1 MEQKITIALQETIK
15 ELYKTDFAID
25 AKSIQRTRKD
35 VEGDF
40 TIVVFPF
47 LKVAKKNVEIVAQE
61 IGEKLSEKLS
71 CQYQVIKGF
80 INLSFPDEYW
90 LHFSG
95 NSLTNSNFGY
105 KEKKNEKPIVIEYS
119 SPNTNKPLHLG
130 HIRNNLLGSSLA
142 KILTA
147 CGEHVL
153 SVNLVND
160 RGIHICKSMLAWQK
174 YGNNE
179 TPESSGLKGDH
190 LVGKYYV
197 EFDLH
202 YKDEVKE
209 LMRQGLSQ
217 EEAVKKAPLLLEAQE
232 LLQRWEKGEPVV
244 IELWEKMNDWVY
256 KGFEETYRQL
266 GISFDK
272 TYYESETY
280 LIGKEIVQRALK
292 DNIFIK
298 KSDNSVWVDLRDE
311 GLDEKLLLRSDGTS
325 VYMTQDIG
333 TAFLRYEDFSAQ
345 KMIYVVGNE
354 QNYHFD
360 VLKLIL
366 TKKLNTAFGNSIF
379 HLSYGMV
386 ELPEGKMKSREG
398 TVVDADD
405 LIEEMILQARKSSE
419 ALGKNDFT
427 DEEAEKLY
435 RLIGLGALK
444 YFILKVDPKKNML
457 FNPNE
462 SIDLNGN
469 TAPFIQY
476 SYARIA
482 SLLRKAEALNINY
495 LAKPDSTVTIS
506 KNEKELIKSLNEF
519 PKVIENAGEQ
529 LNPAIIANYLFE
541 LAKDFNRFYQETPIL
556 KEPEVEKQKIYLQMS
571 KLTSITLKNGMALL
585 GIEVPEKM

>member
-1 MEQKITIALQETIK
+1 
-15 ELYKTDFAID
+15 
-25 AKSIQRTRKD
+25 
-35 VEGDF
+35 
-40 TIVVFPF
+40 
-47 LKVAKKNVEIVAQE
+47 
-61 IGEKLSEKLS
+61 
-71 CQYQVIKGF
+71 
-80 INLSFPDEYW
+80 
-90 LHFSG
+90 
-95 NSLTNSNFGY
+95 
-105 KEKKNEKPIVIEYS
+105 
-119 SPNTNKPLHLG
+119 
-130 HIRNNLLGSSLA
+130 
-142 KILTA
+142 
-147 CGEHVL
+147 
-153 SVNLVND
+153 
-160 RGIHICKSMLAWQK
+160 
-174 YGNNE
+174 
-179 TPESSGLKGDH
+179 
-190 LVGKYYV
+190 
-197 EFDLH
+197 
-202 YKDEVKE
+202 
-209 LMRQGLSQ
+209 
-217 EEAVKKAPLLLEAQE
+217 
-232 LLQRWEKGEPVV
+232 
-244 IELWEKMNDWVY
+244 
-256 KGFEETYRQL
+256 
-266 GISFDK
+266 
-272 TYYESETY
+272 
-280 LIGKEIVQRALK
+280 
-292 DNIFIK
+292 
-298 KSDNSVWVDLRDE
+298 VDLRDE

-495 LAKPDSTVTIS
+495 LAKPDSIVTIS